1 LNIYRFNFYP
11 NTNIRFRT
19 PEKESLCSVPDTQ
32 NLVESDDSTLVHTTN
47 SVYHMNDIVCVP
59 YYVLEYICFLAGV
72 DSHVITDQC
81 SVVDAETLDEIEPH
95 SDDYVDNEQ
104 NVVFHDADVGHTGGT
119 LGIIDDIRDEVMV
132 SDASLQDFFSR
143 PITIASYNW
152 TVGGTLDDDVW
163 PWEEYFKNPRVVNRI
178 SNFKL
183 LSCKLCIKVVVNGTP
198 FHYGRAIMS
207 YAPMST
213 LDDLTIARTGVSQDI
228 VALSQMPHV
237 YIDPT
242 TSEGG
247 TLQLPFLWWK
257 NSLDITTS
265 SFSPS
270 GFTEFKQMGQ
280 LRFRTINGLK
290 HANDGLTNVTVRI
303 FAWAEDVKMAVPT
316 ATNPEDLVTQAGT
329 IVPNSEEIVPHAKG
343 GGGKPKAKD
352 EYTGGGIIS
361 APATV
366 VASIARKLADAPV
379 IGKYARATEIGA
391 NALAGVASLFGFS
404 RPTMLTSSRFRRETK
419 SNMAVTN
426 VEDDVIKLTVDSKQE
441 LSIDPSI
448 FGLSDIDE
456 MEIKYLA
463 QKESYLTTFDWTTAG
478 TAETILF
485 QTVVD
490 PGLKAIFGSEFHLT
504 ALAFTQLPFKLWRGT
519 MRFRF
524 QVVCSAYHR
533 GRLKFVWDPEKCP
546 GATAEYNVA
555 YTTIVDISNGSDF
568 TIDVGWGQP
577 FSYTNTMP
585 FLTPEADTFTNTSTP
600 LFYTSSEQ
608 EWGNGV
614 LSVYVV
620 NELTSPKDADTIQV
634 NVFVSAGDDFE
645 VAMPSGEV
653 LTRLRYR
660 DTGGA
665 DVPVLGDIEPQSEEV
680 AGTKDAVQNPMTA
693 DTDAATLSLTDC
705 ANLVHFGESIRSF
718 RQLVKRYNRH
728 ETIPLTYTTP
738 VIGLNI
744 TAFQRPIMPFE
755 PGRTNKGG
763 VLPPVRTAGGVPY
776 VYANLTLIR
785 YLTTAFV
792 GWRGGM
798 RYLVDMPDLCCT
810 DSIGS
815 PVVGR
820 YDACV
825 PENIITE
832 LGAVGSFALAAQAA
846 IADNMDDTAGIEGFY
861 VQNPSNNRSLALEFP
876 FYSRY
881 RFMPGR
887 YLQSF
892 NISDATYGPC
902 WKLRFPW
909 FQSSTSIAQNAAK
922 QINTYVAAAEDFT
935 VGMFLAAPVVYFES
949 SPPSA

>member
-1 LNIYRFNFYP
+1 
-11 NTNIRFRT
+11 
-19 PEKESLCSVPDTQ
+19 
-32 NLVESDDSTLVHTTN
+32 
-47 SVYHMNDIVCVP
+47 MNDIVCVP

-72 DSHVITDQC
+72 DSHVVTDQC

-119 LGIIDDIRDEVMV
+119 LGVIDDIRDEVMV

-329 IVPNSEEIVPHAKG
+329 IVPNSDEIVPHAKG

-426 VEDDVIKLTVDSKQE
+426 VEDDVIKLSVDSKQE

-456 MEIKYLA
+456 MEIKYMA

-546 GATAEYNVA
+546 GTTAEYNVA

-585 FLTPEADTFTNTSTP
+585 FLTPEADTFTNSSTP

-634 NVFVSAGDDFE
+634 NVFVAAGDDFE
-645 VAMPSGEV
+645 VAMPTGDTI
-653 LTRLRYR
+653 TRLRYR
-660 DTGGA
+660 DTGGE
-665 DVPVLGDIEPQSEEV
+665 DVPVLGDIEPQSDEV
-680 AGTKDAVQNPMTA
+680 AGTKDAVQDPMTA

-728 ETIPLTYTTP
+728 ELIPLVRDATLSDVTVYS
-738 VIGLNI
+738 V
-744 TAFQRPIMPFE
+744 TAQRPIMPFE

-763 VLPPVRTAGGVPY
+763 VLPPVVVAGGVPY
-776 VYANLTLIR
+776 VYANLTLVR
-785 YLTTAFV
+785 YLASAFV

-798 RYLVDMPDLCCT
+798 RYLLVMPELCCNN
-810 DSIGS
+810 SVGPIS
-815 PVVGR
+815 VGR
-820 YDACV
+820 YDSCV
-825 PENIITE
+825 PEDVTTVIG
-832 LGAVGSFALAAQAA
+832 GASRTNAYQSAFSQ
-846 IADNMDDTAGIEGFY
+846 IADDVSGMEGFFI
-861 VQNPSNNRSLALEFP
+861 QDTSNNRTVAFEVP

-892 NISDATYGPC
+892 NISDAVYAPC
-902 WKLRFPW
+902 WKFRFP
-909 FQSSTSIAQNAAK
+909 FYAEFAAPDHARLQSK
-922 QINTYVAAAEDFT
+922 QIQTYVAAAEDFT

-949 SPPSA
+949 SPPT

>member
-1 LNIYRFNFYP
+1 
-11 NTNIRFRT
+11 
-19 PEKESLCSVPDTQ
+19 
-32 NLVESDDSTLVHTTN
+32 
-47 SVYHMNDIVCVP
+47 MNDIVCVP
-59 YYVLEYICFLAGV
+59 FYVLEYICFLAGV
-72 DSHVITDQC
+72 DSHVVTDQC
-81 SVVDAETLDEIEPH
+81 SVVDSETLDEIEPH
-95 SDDYVDNEQ
+95 SDDYVDSEQ

-119 LGIIDDIRDEVMV
+119 MGIIDDIRDEVMV

-280 LRFRTINGLK
+280 LRFRTINELK

-343 GGGKPKAKD
+343 GNGKPKAKD

-361 APATV
+361 TPATV
-366 VASIARKLADAPV
+366 VASIARKLADAPI

-391 NALAGVASLFGFS
+391 NAVAGIASLFGFS

-456 MEIKYLA
+456 MEIKHLA
-463 QKESYLTTFDWTTAG
+463 QKESYLTTFNWTTAG
-478 TAETILF
+478 TAETLLF

-504 ALAFTQLPFKLWRGT
+504 ALSFTQLPFKLWRGT

-546 GATAEYNVA
+546 GTTAEYNVA
-555 YTTIVDISNGSDF
+555 YTTVVDISNGSDF

-585 FLTPEADTFTNTSTP
+585 FLTPQDDTFTNTSTP

-614 LSVYVV
+614 LAVYVV
-620 NELTSPKDADTIQV
+620 NELVSPKEADTIEV
-634 NVFVSAGDDFE
+634 NVFVSGGDDFE

-660 DTGGA
+660 DTLGA
-665 DVPVLGDIEPQSEEV
+665 DVPVLGDIEPQSDEV
-680 AGTKDAVQNPMTA
+680 AGTKDAVQNPLTA

-728 ETIPLTYTTP
+728 ETVPLIPGVPVAATP
-738 VIGLNI
+738 YMFNL
-744 TAFQRPIMPFE
+744 QRPILPFE
-755 PGRTNKGG
+755 GGRTNKGG
-763 VLPPVRTAGGVPY
+763 VLPPVVTAGGVPY
-776 VYANLTLIR
+776 AYANLTLVR

-798 RYLVDMPDLCCT
+798 RYLVTFPDVCCS
-810 DSIGS
+810 DSIG
-815 PVVGR
+815 PIVAGR

-825 PENIITE
+825 PEN
-832 LGAVGSFALAAQAA
+832 GALVLNQNAATNAHQSQY
-846 IADNMDDTAGIEGFY
+846 ADAMDDVAGVEGFY
-861 VQNPSNNRSLALEFP
+861 VQNLRENSTLALEFP

-892 NISDATYGPC
+892 NISDAVYAPC
-902 WKLRFPW
+902 WKLRFP
-909 FQSSTSIAQNAAK
+909 FVTGTTGGNAANTVINFQNK
-922 QINTYVAAAEDFT
+922 AINTFVAAAEDFT

-949 SPPSA
+949 SPPT